1 MIELENE
8 LLGENNCSSAFGDIN
23 EEHFT
28 HVELKIG
35 DLKDLLDVAEY
46 ENIIYREKRDKEN
59 DFPTCEVDV
68 IIT

>member
-8 LLGENNCSSAFGDIN
+8 LLGEKNCSSTFDDID